1 LLGDVGYCP
10 PKLLEAVQPEYRFD
24 RPLLHAYELD
34 FCHPRSSTKLR
45 HAAPLPD
52 DMLTFLQSFNSGGN
66 IQEEDLSVY
75 LKNTELGHVA
85 FPDIFDAAGYLR
97 PETVEMLKWEEDW
110 RPGPVIPASP
120 S

>member
-1 LLGDVGYCP
+1 
-10 PKLLEAVQPEYRFD
+10 
-24 RPLLHAYELD
+24 
-34 FCHPRSSTKLR
+34 
-45 HAAPLPD
+45 
-52 DMLTFLQSFNSGGN
+52 MLTFLQSFNSGGN

-97 PETVEMLKWEEDW
+97 PETVDMLKWEEDW

-120 S
+120 FLLFVNETFFFINVNMIVKLQYKY